1 MIDLYVVTTV
11 VLLLVLVGLAWKRT
25 RWGAS
30 SSKTEQLWQDEA
42 LGLEACPREFVARIF
57 SEQDRE
63 FVAKARSSELDELFE
78 RERRGVAVF
87 WVKQTAAGIRRA
99 MREHADASRQSQDL
113 VFATEA
119 KIALRYAELLGICAL
134 LLIVIR
140 LAGPLWLHGSAG
152 WAQQLSGRVGLA
164 QEAFKAALDGQTMGS
179 AEGS

>member
-25 RWGAS
+25 RWAL
-30 SSKTEQLWQDEA
+30 SSKTERLWQDEA

-63 FVAKARSSELDELFE
+63 FVAKARSDELDELFE

-99 MREHADASRQSQDL
+99 MREHADASRRSQDL
-113 VFATEA
+113 EFATEA

-134 LLIVIR
+134 LLLVIR
-140 LAGPLWLHGSAG
+140 LAGPLWLHGAAG
-152 WAQQLSGRVGLA
+152 WAHQLSGRIGLA
-164 QEAFKAALDGQTMGS
+164 QKAFKAALDGQTMGS